1 MIQNMIL
8 KGGSGSANVY
18 IEQPTSVTK
27 ESFGDT
33 VTLKG
38 INHRP
43 FCVLLRYSRTATSSD
58 NAYYYNYMIYCED
71 ENGNEAMN
79 KCSSTWR
86 NGSPS
91 ATPYGSMGTAGNMS
105 YNASTKTLT
114 LDGNWVYRANPYRT
128 SDWCCCYTD

>member
-43 FCVLLRYSRTATSSD
+43 FCVLLRYYRTAGGGDSAD
-58 NAYYYNYMIYCED
+58 YYNYMIYCED

-86 NGSPS
+86 NASS
-91 ATPYGSMGTAGNMS
+91 YATPYGSMSTAGNMR
-105 YNASTKTLT
+105 YNASNKTLK
-114 LDGNWVYRANPYRT
+114 LDGNWVYKANPYKT
-128 SDWCCCYTD
+128 SNWCCCYTD

>member
-8 KGGSGSANVY
+8 KGGSGSVNVY

-27 ESFGDT
+27 GSYSNT

-43 FCVLLRYSRTATSSD
+43 FCVLLRYVRTATSSD
-58 NAYYYNYMIYCED
+58 KAYYYNYMIYCED

-79 KCSSTWR
+79 KCSSTRR
-86 NGSPS
+86 NGSLS
-91 ATPYGSMGTAGNMS
+91 TTPNGSMSTAKNMS
-105 YNASTKTLT
+105 YNASTKTLK
-114 LDGNWVYRANPYRT
+114 LDGNWVYSANPYQT
-128 SDWCCCYTD
+128 SNWCCCYTD

>member
-27 ESFGDT
+27 GSFGNT

-43 FCVLLRYSRTATSSD
+43 FCVLLRYCTSSD

-79 KCSSTWR
+79 KCSSTRR

-91 ATPYGSMGTAGNMS
+91 ATPSGSMSTAGNMS

-114 LDGNWVYRANPYRT
+114 LDGNWVSNKNPYHT

>member
-27 ESFGDT
+27 GPFSNT

-43 FCVLLRYSRTATSSD
+43 FCVLLGYCRMATSSD

-86 NGSPS
+86 QGSPS
-91 ATPYGSMGTAGNMS
+91 ATPYGSMGTARNMS

-114 LDGNWVYRANPYRT
+114 LVGNWVYSTNPYDT
-128 SDWCCCYTD
+128 SNWCCCYTD